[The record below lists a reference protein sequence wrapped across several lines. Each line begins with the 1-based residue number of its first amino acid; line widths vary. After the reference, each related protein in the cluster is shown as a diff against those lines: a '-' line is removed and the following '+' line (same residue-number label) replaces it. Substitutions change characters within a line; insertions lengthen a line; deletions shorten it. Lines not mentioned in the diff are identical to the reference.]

1 MSSGV
6 VGRFFR
12 GLWRGL
18 DGLRRVLHLILLLL
32 IFGFI
37 IGALRGSVP
46 NLPAS
51 AALLIQPY
59 GQIVEQRSGDPLQI
73 AFNEARGE
81 RQAETL
87 LWDITESIRA
97 AVHDG
102 RVKAIVLQ
110 LDYFTGAGQPSL
122 EEVTAAM
129 REFRASGKKI
139 IAHSSSFSQSQYY
152 LAAQAD
158 EIYLDPQ
165 GEVLLEGYE
174 RYRMYYKGLLDKL
187 AVDMHLFRCAE
198 CSYKSAAEDMVR
210 TGMSDQDRAESKAY
224 LDALWLGYKTAV
236 AKARGLTPDVIE
248 QYTNGYID
256 ALRSNAG
263 DAARIALEAGLV
275 TGLKT
280 EDEVT
285 DRVVELVGENR
296 DGDGYSA
303 IDLADYV
310 RVHHAEQRLHSGA
323 HGRVAVIIA
332 SGEILDGE
340 QPPGTIGGQTAAD
353 LLRQARDD
361 DDIAAVVLR
370 VDSPG
375 GSAFA
380 SEVIYR
386 EVLAVKAAGKP
397 VVVSMGDV
405 AASGGYYVA
414 APADEIFASAN
425 TITGSIGIY
434 SVIPTLDRTL
444 GKVGVSVDGV
454 GTTAMSGKLR
464 VDRPLDPTLRDY
476 IQFTTD
482 RGYEV
487 FLSHVAAGRDKSRDD
502 VHALAQGRV
511 WVGSDAKAH
520 GLVDTLGGYD
530 DAVKSAAKRANL
542 PAGYVVERLEP
553 ELSWAEQLALQLRI
567 RALRITSKVLGPA
580 VGEVKAALSPMA
592 ALAPVRDELA
602 RVQRMAA
609 SQRPLAYCFC
619 SVQ

>member
-1 MSSGV
+1 MSSA

-12 GLWRGL
+12 GVWRGL
-18 DGLRRVLHLILLLL
+18 DGLRRILHLVLLLL

-37 IGALRGSVP
+37 IGALRSGVP
-46 NLPAS
+46 HLPPS
-51 AALLIQPY
+51 AALVIQPY
-59 GQIVEQRSGDPLQI
+59 GQIVEQRSGDPIQI

-81 RQAETL
+81 RQAETV
-87 LWDITESIRA
+87 LWDLTESIRTA
-97 AVHDG
+97 ARDS
-102 RVKAIVLQ
+102 RVRAIVMQ
-110 LDYFTGAGQPSL
+110 LDYLSGGGQPSL
-122 EEVTAAM
+122 EEVAAAM

-139 IAHSSSFSQSQYY
+139 IAHAAAYSQAQYY

-187 AVDMHLFRCAE
+187 AVDMHLFRCGE

-210 TGMSDQDRAESKAY
+210 TGMSEQDRAESKAY

-256 ALRSNAG
+256 ALRTNAG

-280 EDEVT
+280 DDEVT
-285 DRVVELVGENR
+285 ARVMQLVGEDETGNN
-296 DGDGYSA
+296 YPA
-303 IDLADYV
+303 IDMGDYV
-310 RVHHAEQRLHSGA
+310 RVHHAEKRLQSGA
-323 HGRVAVIIA
+323 HGRVAVVVA
-332 SGEILDGE
+332 SGEIFGGQ
-340 QPPGTIGGQTAAD
+340 QPPGSIGGQTTSD
-353 LLRQARDD
+353 LLREARDD
-361 DDIAAVVLR
+361 EDIAAVVLR

-375 GSAFA
+375 GDAFA
-380 SEVIYR
+380 SEQIYR
-386 EVLAVKAAGKP
+386 EVAAIKAAGKP

-405 AASGGYYVA
+405 AASGGYYMA
-414 APADEIFASAN
+414 APADEVFASPN

-464 VDRPLDPTLRDY
+464 IDRPLDPAMRDY

-487 FLSHVAAGRDKSRDD
+487 FLSHVASGRRKTRDE

-511 WVGSDAKAH
+511 WIGSDAKAN
-520 GLVDTLGGYD
+520 GLIDTLGSFD
-530 DAVKSAAKRANL
+530 DAVKSAARRANL
-542 PAGYVVERLEP
+542 PAGYAVERLEP
-553 ELSWAEQLALQLRI
+553 ELSWAEQLALQLHI
-567 RALRITSKVLGPA
+567 RAARLTGKVLGPA
-580 VGEVKAALSPMA
+580 VGEVRAALSPVA
-592 ALAPVRDELA
+592 ALAPLRDEMT
-602 RVQRMAA
+602 RVQRLAA
-609 SQRPLAYCFC
+609 TQRPLAYCFC
-619 SVQ
+619 SVR